1 MFRFQHQEY
10 FILLL
15 LIGVVVFLYIFYRGW
30 RKKKIAVLGKEDLV
44 RDLMPSYQPILTKIK
59 FSLLVTALFFG
70 VLGMANLQKRG
81 KIEKMTQKGI
91 DIMIALDISN
101 SMYAQDLKPSR
112 LEKAKLF
119 ASKLIDKMNG
129 NRIGLILFAG
139 RSYISVPL
147 TSDVAALKMNLNLAN
162 PKIAPTQGTVM
173 GDALQ
178 MSYESFNSKD
188 AKHKAIVMISDG
200 EAHEDKA
207 IREAEKIGKKGIMLC
222 TVGVGSAEGSNI
234 LMPNDEIKT
243 DREGNEVISK
253 MNAAELKKV
262 AESGQGI
269 FVNLSS
275 IGADVNQIANRLN
288 QISKTNLGQ
297 SRLANYTSYF
307 QYFLVIMLLLVLLEF
322 FLPSRKSN
330 QRLRTAFSL
339 FVFLVLPQFVGAQT
353 IDKNIYKGNQF
364 YKKQEYKK
372 AATAYEKTVA
382 DKKAKTKNPARFNLG
397 NALLRAKDP
406 EQALKQYE
414 YVGVKAKDNKMS
426 SYAFH
431 NAGNVMA
438 EQKKWQEAVN
448 YYKASLKKNPGA
460 KQTQY
465 NLAYAQKKLKQ
476 QQQQKNQDKDKK
488 KEKDKKEKNKN
499 KKDNKEKEKKEKKDD
514 KKEEDSSKKEESDQ
528 SKPDGKNQGNQPKP
542 KPSNMSKQQA
552 KKILDALNRAEKKIK
567 DKKAKQQ
574 SGAYRLEK
582 DW

>member
-15 LIGVVVFLYIFYRGW
+15 LVGLAVLLYIFYKIG
-30 RKKKIAVLGKEDLV
+30 RKRKIALLGKEELVKDLI
-44 RDLMPSYQPILTKIK
+44 PSYHPLLSKIK
-59 FSLLVTALFFG
+59 FGLLAAALFFG
-70 VLGMANLQKRG
+70 VLAMANLQKRG

-91 DIMIALDISN
+91 DIMLALDISN
-101 SMYAQDLKPSR
+101 SMFAQDVKPSR
-112 LEKAKLF
+112 LGKAKLF
-119 ASKLIDKMNG
+119 ASKLMDKMSG

-139 RSYISVPL
+139 RSYVSVPL
-147 TSDVAALKMNLNLAN
+147 TSDVAALKMNLSLAS
-162 PKIAPTQGTVM
+162 PEMAPTQGTVM

-207 IREAEKIGKKGIMLC
+207 IREAKKIGKKGIMLC

-234 LMPNDEIKT
+234 LLPSGEIKK
-243 DREGNEVISK
+243 DRDGNEVLSK
-253 MNAAELKKV
+253 MNAKELKNV

-269 FVNLSS
+269 FVNLSNIS
-275 IGADVNQIANRLN
+275 GDVNKIANRLN

-307 QYFLVIMLLLVLLEF
+307 QYFLVLMLLLMLLEF

-330 QRLRTAFSL
+330 KRLRTAFSVLL
-339 FVFLVLPQFVGAQT
+339 FLLIPQFLGAQT
-353 IDKNIYKGNQF
+353 TDKNIYKGNQF

-382 DKKAKTKNPARFNLG
+382 DKKAKAKNPARFNLG

-438 EQKKWQEAVN
+438 EQKKWQEAIN
-448 YYKASLKKNPGA
+448 YYKAALKKNPGA

-476 QQQQKNQDKDKK
+476 QQQQKKKDKDKK
-488 KEKDKKEKNKN
+488 KDQDKDKDKKKQ
-499 KKDNKEKEKKEKKDD
+499 KEEDKKDD
-514 KKEEDSSKKEESDQ
+514 KKKEEPKD
-528 SKPDGKNQGNQPKP
+528 KDPTKKNESEKDKADEKNEGNQPKP

-567 DKKAKQQ
+567 DKKAKQKT
-574 SGAYRLEK
+574 GNYRLDK